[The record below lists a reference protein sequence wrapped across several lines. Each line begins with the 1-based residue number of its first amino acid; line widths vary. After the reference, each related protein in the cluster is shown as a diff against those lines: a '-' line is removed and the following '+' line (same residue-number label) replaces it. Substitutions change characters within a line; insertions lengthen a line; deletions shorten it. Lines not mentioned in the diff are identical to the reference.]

1 MRDKL
6 ITVFFIKGNQAD
18 TGWIVED
25 PFYNGLTVI
34 VNSIDST
41 GKLEMSLL
49 D

>member
-6 ITVFFIKGNQAD
+6 ITIFFIKGNQTD

-25 PFYNGLTVI
+25 PFYNGLAVI
-34 VNSIDST
+34 IDSIDSAS
-41 GKLEMSLL
+41 KLEMSLL

>member
-6 ITVFFIKGNQAD
+6 IAIFFIKGNQAD
-18 TGWIVED
+18 TRWIVED

-34 VNSIDST
+34 VDSIDSA
-41 GKLEMSLL
+41 GKLEMGLL